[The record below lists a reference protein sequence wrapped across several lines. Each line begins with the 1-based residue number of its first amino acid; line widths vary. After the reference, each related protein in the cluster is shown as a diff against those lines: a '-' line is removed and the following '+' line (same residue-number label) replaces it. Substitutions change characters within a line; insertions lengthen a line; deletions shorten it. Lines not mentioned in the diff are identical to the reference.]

1 MPMLDILSNRETRE
15 KKMGGEKDSRGQNPF
30 VEREQS
36 RISGQ
41 GINRIRGY

>member
-1 MPMLDILSNRETRE
+1 MLDFLSNAENRE
-15 KKMGGEKDSRGQNPF
+15 KRVGREKDSRGQNPF
-30 VEREQS
+30 DEKQQS

>member
-1 MPMLDILSNRETRE
+1 MLDFQTGE

-30 VEREQS
+30 VGKQQS
-36 RISGQ
+36 RISGR